1 MSKRI
6 LTFVVCFL
14 FSGILL
20 IPPVVAQQP
29 HSVYPNGFHLGL
41 TGQGFL
47 SPRQTVVPF
56 GDMPAPIFK
65 AGFGWKSGLEVSYH
79 FYDYYGVSVGF
90 DYGTAFRFKSEL
102 FFPSSQFF
110 SDGEDRYIKG
120 GKGSICRFQLPIKF
134 EFHYPFKRGNWI
146 FCASVGA
153 NLTNIL
159 ENVGYAKTKTDVF
172 SVTWEHNITIFES
185 GETAFISRISER
197 FSDVK
202 AYKIRADLIFDMG
215 VCYRLPYSDLIR
227 ATIVVNHVFKDH
239 VLGYYDYPQDDD
251 SWGII
256 SGRNSYV
263 GLELSYIHC
272 FKNKRGKLKVDQS

>member
-14 FSGILL
+14 FSGTLFIT
-20 IPPVVAQQP
+20 PVVAQQP
-29 HSVYPNGFHLGL
+29 HRVYPNGFHLGL

-47 SPRQTVVPF
+47 SQRPTVVSF
-56 GDMPAPIFK
+56 GDIPAPIFK
-65 AGFGWKSGLEVSYH
+65 AGFGWKYGLEVSYH
-79 FYDYYGVSVGF
+79 FYEYFGVSVGF
-90 DYGTAFRFKSEL
+90 DYGTAFRFKSKL
-102 FFPSSQFF
+102 FFPYSQFF
-110 SDGEDRYIKG
+110 SDGEDRYIEG
-120 GKGSICRFQLPIKF
+120 DKGSICKFQMPIKL
-134 EFHYPFKRGNWI
+134 EFHFPFKSGNWF

-153 NLTNIL
+153 NLTNII
-159 ENVGYAKTKTDVF
+159 ENIGYAIKKIDDVSF
-172 SVTWEHNITIFES
+172 TWVHRITIDEN
-185 GETAFISRISER
+185 GKTAFISRISER
-197 FSDVK
+197 LSDVK
-202 AYKIRADLIFDMG
+202 AYKIRADLIFDLG

-256 SGRNSYV
+256 SGKNSYI

-272 FKNKRGKLKVDQS
+272 FKNKRKS